1 MPPAA
6 SLSGLVP
13 ARVLLRLTGAE
24 ARGFLQDLVTN
35 DIRRAEGERA
45 VYAALL
51 TPQGKYLSDFFV
63 IADGAEDLLVD
74 VARDQAQALGQRL
87 AMYRLRRKVGI
98 EVAPLGV
105 ALAWGEPAPEAPE
118 GARLVPDPR
127 DARLGWRLYAPD
139 PAAALAEIGAAEAA
153 PSAYDALRVAAAAPE
168 SGVELTPDTFVLEAG
183 FERLNGVDFRK
194 GCYVGQE
201 IVARMKH
208 KTELRRG
215 LVRVSVD
222 GEAAPGAEV
231 LSEDGRAAGTLHTV
245 AGGEGLAHLRLDRA
259 AGAMTAGGAVLR
271 LI

>member
-1 MPPAA
+1 MPSAA

-35 DIRRAEGERA
+35 DIRQASETRA

-63 IADGAEDLLVD
+63 LGEGPETLLID
-74 VARDQAQALGQRL
+74 VSRDQAQALGQRL
-87 AMYRLRRKVGI
+87 AMYRLRRQVGI
-98 EVAPLGV
+98 EVAPFGV
-105 ALAWGEPAPEAPE
+105 ALLWGDAAPEAPE

-127 DARLGWRLYAPD
+127 DPRLGWRLYAPD
-139 PAAALAEIGAAEAA
+139 PAAALEGLGAAPAEPA
-153 PSAYDALRVAAAAPE
+153 AYDALRIAVGAPE
-168 SGVELTPDTFVLEAG
+168 SGLELTPDTFVLEAG

-222 GEAAPGAEV
+222 GEAAPGTEV

-259 AGAMTAGGAVLR
+259 GGELTAGAATLR
-271 LI
+271 VI